1 MNKTITSLTIAL
13 LLVPVL
19 AVGGFVEYN
28 AHSSSYN
35 PSTGGTS
42 NVDYQHHHCT
52 IGLPCYT
59 VCGDHICKPG
69 EKPPS
74 AH

>member
-1 MNKTITSLTIAL
+1 MKKTTSLTIVL
-13 LLVPVL
+13 LLVPIL

-28 AHSSSYN
+28 AYGSPYNSSF
-35 PSTGGTS
+35 GGTS

-59 VCGDHICKPG
+59 VCGDHVCKPG
-69 EKPPS
+69 EKLPS
-74 AH
+74 KP